1 MLLHASLVQPG
12 LRPARPHDKPIAR
25 NVERAAEP
33 IANEQWWAGRAR
45 AVRGVHREFSWDALN
60 VTKDT
65 ECGGTKCYFPSS
77 LQGERGDEGW
87 LVGHSTHVGSLTQW
101 SRAWALA
108 EELRTHFGVDH
119 LLRGPPFL
127 VTLSH
132 EQAMYLNAKIQARL
146 DRQKHPKSHYPYR
159 SLIPNGYNM
168 TLVRYYAAGPHL
180 VQAVHSCSWPECVVL
195 RCTSPLTNQAID
207 GFVANVPN
215 KTKLS
220 LGMNQNFALVAA
232 MVKARPCLKN
242 DFQVYLRNDGAV
254 LNIDLDRAHCE
265 ATIDD
270 EDKLRKQRCFLIDGI
285 FAASE
290 SDDGFREKRW
300 VEIEELVE
308 KISKRDLDGA
318 LKKWHATEAA
328 VNTQSTLSQHPQEG
342 AEAGR

>member
-1 MLLHASLVQPG
+1 
-12 LRPARPHDKPIAR
+12 
-25 NVERAAEP
+25 
-33 IANEQWWAGRAR
+33 
-45 AVRGVHREFSWDALN
+45 
-60 VTKDT
+60 
-65 ECGGTKCYFPSS
+65 
-77 LQGERGDEGW
+77 
-87 LVGHSTHVGSLTQW
+87 
-101 SRAWALA
+101 
-108 EELRTHFGVDH
+108 
-119 LLRGPPFL
+119 
-127 VTLSH
+127 
-132 EQAMYLNAKIQARL
+132 
-146 DRQKHPKSHYPYR
+146 
-159 SLIPNGYNM
+159 M
-168 TLVRYYAAGPHL
+168 TLVRLYAAGPHP

-265 ATIDD
+265 IPVGD
-270 EDKLRKQRCFLIDGI
+270 EDKLRKQRCYLIDGI

-290 SDDGFREKRW
+290 SGDGFREKRW